1 MHYLCLAMPVWMDM
15 KKKSC
20 RYQPLLCALAIAWSS
35 ACFSGCATSR
45 LTRQDVLH
53 QYDELAEF
61 DAGVKEAKS
70 GHADLLVPQEFSQV
84 EAKLEDSVRF
94 AKNAQKPSALRLAK
108 EGNEELSG
116 LSERL
121 GLHRAAMG
129 EVLEVRGRAI
139 QEGAADLLPDQLA
152 SLDRE
157 FRAASAELEAGK
169 KDKARSARPRLIEA
183 YAQLELECVKRGTVE
198 RARIAIEDAR
208 ANGARSHAPKTF
220 NEANEEA
227 KLVASVLSA
236 NRNDREK
243 ADKHAHRAIWLAHRA
258 KQIALQIKRHKKQR
272 FSREDEILWFQ
283 DQFQRVRDGV
293 SKEAL
298 PFDQESSKVVEA
310 LLADTNAMQSL
321 LEDLR
326 ATHEMTRSQIAT
338 LEKELARQDAGHR
351 SEMDALLAK
360 FTKEMS
366 EAEATRLAE
375 RQVQAEE
382 KRQRERQA
390 ARLKSIQELFSE
402 EEALVLQQ
410 GDDLLIRLKGF
421 HFPPNRANIES
432 ANFGLLSKVVAALAA
447 YPQSSA
453 IVSGHTDDR
462 GNDQRNLDLSVERAI
477 SVVKFLTS
485 VGGVASNKVQALGR
499 GESEPIASN
508 DTREGRA
515 MNRRIDVV
523 IQGIHT
529 QATKPGPESPVVSA
543 R

>member
-1 MHYLCLAMPVWMDM
+1 M
-15 KKKSC
+15 KNLWS
-20 RYQPLLCALAIAWSS
+20 RHQLLLCASLLAGS
-35 ACFSGCATSR
+35 SGCATSR

-53 QYDELAEF
+53 QYEELAVF
-61 DAGVKEAKS
+61 DAGVQQAKS
-70 GHADLLVPQEFSQV
+70 GQADLLVPDEFSQV
-84 EAKLEDSVRF
+84 EAKLEDSVQF
-94 AKNAQKPSALRLAK
+94 ARKAQKPSAIRLAI
-108 EGNEELSG
+108 EGNQELSG
-116 LSERL
+116 LSGRL
-121 GLHRAAMG
+121 EEHRAAMG

-139 QEGAADLLPDQLA
+139 QEGAADVMPEQLA
-152 SLDRE
+152 SLDRA
-157 FRAASAELEAGK
+157 FQAASADLESGK
-169 KDKARSARPRLIEA
+169 TDKARSARPGLIEA

-198 RARIAIEDAR
+198 RARLAIEDAR
-208 ANGARSHAPKTF
+208 ANGARAYAPKTF
-220 NEANEEA
+220 KEAKAEA
-227 KLVASVLSA
+227 KLVTSVLSA

-243 ADKHAHRAIWLAHRA
+243 ADEHAHRAIWLAHRA
-258 KQIALQIKRHKKQR
+258 KHIALQIKRHKKQR
-272 FSREDEILWFQ
+272 FSREDEVLWFQ
-283 DQFQRVRDGV
+283 DQLQKVRNGV
-293 SKEAL
+293 SSELL
-298 PFDQESSKVVEA
+298 PFDQENPKVVAA
-310 LLADTNAMQSL
+310 LLEDTKAMQTL

-326 ATHEMTRSQIAT
+326 ATHEMTRSQIAN
-338 LEKELARQDAGHR
+338 LEKALVRQDAGHR

-375 RQVQAEE
+375 RQIQAEE
-382 KRQRERQA
+382 KRQRDREV
-390 ARLKSIQELFSE
+390 ARLKSIQELFSA
-402 EEALVLQQ
+402 EEAVVLRQ

-432 ANFGLLSKVVAALAA
+432 GNFGLLSKVVAALAA
-447 YPQSSA
+447 YPQSTA

-485 VGGVASNKVQALGR
+485 VGGVSSEKVQALGK

-523 IQGIHT
+523 IQGI
-529 QATKPGPESPVVSA
+529 QAQSVQPIPASSTVSA